1 MGVSLRRLFG
11 YGFDAGL
18 LLDLVTIFAVAAIG
32 RRVGS
37 AVEPMQV
44 RSDNILYYAN
54 VPPASGEIDNAHV
67 GGCECGVEDV
77 CSCSD
82 SLLAIRFET
91 AERKYSTRGTH
102 ILYTDRTHPWGVSA
116 SAAAEWADNRT
127 NTHLNLISST
137 YTPPASRIDVF
148 QWPGEM
154 RCTYLHNEKATTG
167 NSAHFSL
174 QGALGENQ
182 SDKKCSRIR

>member
-77 CSCSD
+77 CRCSD

-91 AERKYSTRGTH
+91 AERKYSTRGDP
-102 ILYTDRTHPWGVSA
+102 YTIYRP
-116 SAAAEWADNRT
+116 
-127 NTHLNLISST
+127 NTSMGCFS
-137 YTPPASRIDVF
+137 F
-148 QWPGEM
+148 
-154 RCTYLHNEKATTG
+154 RCCRVG
-167 NSAHFSL
+167 R
-174 QGALGENQ
+174 Q
-182 SDKKCSRIR
+182 SD